1 MCHLTHGDGRVD
13 VHEQSMQNAK
23 LQNTEQSRFVV
34 KVELK
39 VACIGDLMFIFI
51 VSLYRSL
58 RRKWLQG
65 RRNLR

>member
-1 MCHLTHGDGRVD
+1 MCQLTHGDGGVD
-13 VHEQSMQNAK
+13 VQEQSSQCK
-23 LQNTEQSRFVV
+23 LQGYRAEQSRFVV

-39 VACIGDLMFIFI
+39 VFIFI